1 MKNLNNFERKF
12 NCHRFV
18 VIMFFKKEEEKKD
31 EEQKMEKARAE
42 TTAEELAKEITK
54 GTQPQKTE
62 KEIAPLFVK
71 IEKYK
76 EVITN
81 IQEVKILL
89 KGLKN
94 VFNLLYEIEQ
104 VRNDAVKLLS
114 TTLQRI
120 ERSLIELDAS
130 LLRPGEFEPYTT
142 SDMGSIEQALSQL
155 TQQLSALRS
164 ELEKTKEG
172 GFKA

>member
-1 MKNLNNFERKF
+1 
-12 NCHRFV
+12 
-18 VIMFFKKEEEKKD
+18 MFFKKEEEKKT
-31 EEQKMEKARAE
+31 EERKEEKERE
-42 TTAEELAKEITK
+42 ISAEELAKEVTREA
-54 GTQPQKTE
+54 QPRTPE

-71 IEKYK
+71 IEKYR

-81 IQEVKILL
+81 IQEIKILL

-130 LLRPGEFEPYTT
+130 LLRPGDFQPRAT

-164 ELEKTKEG
+164 ELEKTKGEN
-172 GFKA
+172 FKA